1 MLFDHGC
8 DSWTIGMMVTMTGK
22 VLVIN
27 DANLFFLYT
36 LECVCL
42 FYFGTLEEYYV
53 GGLHLRPGNG
63 ISDGCWPIFGILAVL
78 SYTGPGIMQ
87 HPLIE
92 GNEHTRISTL
102 IVYFCLFFAF
112 RALAENFYAIFTK
125 PADSQI
131 GEKIVYK
138 KLIIQIFSYFLIIAL
153 LQSLAYI
160 GNEPIIN

>member
-8 DSWTIGMMVTMTGK
+8 DSWTIGMMVTMCAK
-22 VLVIN
+22 ILVIN

-36 LECVCL
+36 FECVCL

-63 ISDGCWPIFGILAVL
+63 ITDGAWPIFAVTAML
-78 SYTGPGIMQ
+78 SYTGPSVMQ
-87 HPLIE
+87 HQLIE
-92 GNEHTRISTL
+92 GNDNTRPATL
-102 IVYFCLFFAF
+102 IVYSCLLFSF

-131 GEKIVYK
+131 GEKIVCK
-138 KLIIQIFSYFLIIAL
+138 KMIIQIFSYFLIIVL